1 LEALGGSGT
10 GGEQQPRQQPEQQQR
25 GRRPRRAGLQREDL
39 PFFIAR
45 ADLSWKQPWRFEQ
58 TAPLAELQ
66 LRGQGVGGLDDTAAA
81 AADTPH
87 ASARFKVQAPQGL
100 GALVVAGEAQ
110 AAVPLRCELCG
121 TGFITEVRKPFD
133 AVVYFVD
140 GSGGGG
146 GDDDP
151 AVGGGEVTFGLDD
164 QFCDITPL
172 VVDAIVAAL
181 PSVCQC
187 GGGSCLQHAGREVV

>member
-1 LEALGGSGT
+1 
-10 GGEQQPRQQPEQQQR
+10 
-25 GRRPRRAGLQREDL
+25 LQREDL

-66 LRGQGVGGLDDTAAA
+66 LRGQGVAGLDDTAAA
-81 AADTPH
+81 AANTPH

-100 GALVVAGEAQ
+100 GALVLAGEAQ

-121 TGFITEVRKPFD
+121 TGFITEVREPFD
-133 AVVYFVD
+133 AVVYIGD
-140 GSGGGG
+140 GSGGDGS
-146 GDDDP
+146 
-151 AVGGGEVTFGLDD
+151 AVGGGEVAFGLDD

-187 GGGSCLQHAGREVV
+187 GGGSCLQHAGREVVWVSTPAADAPPASSPFAKLLSGAQK